1 MEQNEKE
8 TIGVKNEENVEST
21 PQTTQKSHEE
31 TAKKLKKQRTRQIV
45 ASLIGI
51 AILAFGLW
59 QIVCLFLDYSS
70 NETSNDAQIE
80 HGKSSCLRLY
90 RKDLFQGTSGGA

>member
-51 AILAFGLW
+51 AILVSDF
-59 QIVCLFLDYSS
+59 
-70 NETSNDAQIE
+70 
-80 HGKSSCLRLY
+80 GKSSVFFGLQFKRNE
-90 RKDLFQGTSGGA
+90 Q

>member
-8 TIGVKNEENVEST
+8 TIGVKNEGNVVST

-51 AILAFGLW
+51 AILVFVLFH
-59 QIVCLFLDYSS
+59 ILFLY
-70 NETSNDAQIE
+70 N
-80 HGKSSCLRLY
+80 LY
-90 RKDLFQGTSGGA
+90 LLFSYLLNISLFSQFTVYL

>member
-8 TIGVKNEENVEST
+8 TIEVKNEGNVVST

-51 AILAFGLW
+51 AILVFGLW
-59 QIVCLFLDYSS
+59 KIVCLFLDS
-70 NETSNDAQIE
+70 NFRNTII
-80 HGKSSCLRLY
+80 
-90 RKDLFQGTSGGA
+90 

>member
-31 TAKKLKKQRTRQIV
+31 TAKKLKA
-45 ASLIGI
+45 ASGQPLAAAVLR
-51 AILAFGLW
+51 AIILNRLW
-59 QIVCLFLDYSS
+59 S
-70 NETSNDAQIE
+70 NITA
-80 HGKSSCLRLY
+80 GRPRLP
-90 RKDLFQGTSGGA
+90 L

>member
-8 TIGVKNEENVEST
+8 TIGVKSEGNVEST
-21 PQTTQKSHEE
+21 PQTTQESQEE

-45 ASLIGI
+45 ASLFGI

-59 QIVCLFLDYSS
+59 KIVCLFLENCLLNFLQLFFYSNS
-70 NETSNDAQIE
+70 
-80 HGKSSCLRLY
+80 
-90 RKDLFQGTSGGA
+90 RK